1 MASTGRFKR
10 FTVVLSMV
18 LLTATGFAATAHGTV
33 YIVGQYPIALDV
45 VMPKDKAAFKAGEN
59 VHVTVKSSGFTGVKI
74 VAKEAATGREEELKA
89 ALVKSDGSG
98 SLAPKMW
105 NAPWSTAGKKPG
117 AYTFT
122 VTGLGGAKATPVAKS
137 VTVSVVQPSGP
148 AKITFTEPAGGR
160 QVKAGETVSIAVK
173 ASSVDRVEF
182 RVKDLQTG
190 AERMRPNAH
199 VTGTD
204 DYTTSWSAEGSARG
218 NYRII
223 ARGLGADGKSLAEES
238 VTVSVVEPGAPAH
251 IKITTPSEGAQ
262 FQIGASVAIAAQASG
277 VTTLRFLAKHLQT
290 GTTFFIPDLPKQ
302 NTAFWNTNPLRQG
315 TYQII
320 AVGFDAGGKKN
331 AEASVT
337 ITITGDRK

>member
-18 LLTATGFAATAHGTV
+18 LLSVTGFAATAHGTG

-45 VMPKDKAAFKAGEN
+45 VMPKDNAAFKTGES
-59 VHVTVKSSGFTGVKI
+59 VHVTVKSSGFTGVKV

-117 AYTFT
+117 TYTFT

-160 QVKAGETVSIAVK
+160 QVKAGEDVYVAVK
-173 ASSVDRVEF
+173 ASGVSKVDF
-182 RVKDLQTG
+182 FVKNLQTG
-190 AERMRPNAH
+190 AEKPRPSAH
-199 VTGTD
+199 AAGSD
-204 DYTTSWSAEGSARG
+204 SYSTSWSSEGLQKGA
-218 NYRII
+218 YQII
-223 ARGLGADGKSLAEES
+223 ARGLGADGKRLAEES

-262 FQIGASVAIAAQASG
+262 FPIGSSVAIAAQASG
-277 VTTLRFLAKHLQT
+277 VTTVRFLAKHLQT
-290 GTTFFIPDLPKQ
+290 GTTFLIPDLPKQ
-302 NTAFWNTNPLRQG
+302 NVAFWNPNPLRQG

-337 ITITGDRK
+337 VTITGDRK